1 MKIRENFKKAITD
14 YLYLLE
20 RSFPQKSII
29 KLIGDRYLLSKVER
43 GILYRGITT
52 SANAEFRK
60 TKSANEKQIK
70 NKALHIDAYNVLIT
84 IGSYLNGNT
93 VFISTDG
100 ILRDASE
107 IHGKVFRSQ
116 LLEKSLILIFDY
128 FKHLKTNEVH
138 FYVDQPISNSG
149 NLSTHINSLIKE
161 SGLKGLSETVNSPDY
176 ILKNNNIEICCTS
189 DSAIIDNCSGEY
201 FDLAY
206 HTLVFHYNP
215 DFIDFRDLVINS

>member
-1 MKIRENFKKAITD
+1 MKISENFKNAITD

-20 RSFPQKSII
+20 RNFPQKSII

-43 GILYRGITT
+43 SILYRGITT
-52 SANAEFRK
+52 SSNAEFRK
-60 TKSANEKQIK
+60 GKSANEESIK
-70 NKALHIDAYNVLIT
+70 NKILHIDTYNVLIT

-128 FKHLKTNEVH
+128 CKHLKTNEVY

-149 NLSTHINSLIKE
+149 DLSSLINSLIKE
-161 SGLKGLSETVNSPDY
+161 NGLLGLSETVNSPDY
-176 ILKNNNIEICCTS
+176 ILKTNSIEICCTS
-189 DSAIIDNCSGEY
+189 DSAIIDNCSGKF

-206 HTLVFHYNP
+206 HTLTFHYNP
-215 DFIDFRDLVINS
+215 QFIDFRNFVINS